1 MMLRLSAVAC
11 TAAMLLAACS
21 RFPIGAGYEAD
32 LVSFDRVLP
41 ETAAALASGTATD
54 ADVLAALGPPAAITA
69 LPEGYAFLYEG
80 GQLRNRGIGANFY
93 QARASYA
100 WSAAGFSLAAF
111 VFDREGRLTAAA
123 VARTDEGTGKGFS
136 IGTQSA
142 AAVDQLPFILPATQ
156 HAWGRQLLA
165 RLPAG
170 LNAGSDLDSG
180 AAGFE
185 LRGTSPSVGQ
195 RALASG
201 YNDAQ
206 ALLDV
211 LKRQAGQ

>member
-1 MMLRLSAVAC
+1 MPNPLTVAC
-11 TAAMLLAACS
+11 GAGVLLAACA
-21 RFPIGAGYEAD
+21 RIPIGAGYEAD
-32 LVSFDRVLP
+32 FVSFDTVLP
-41 ETAAALASGTATD
+41 RTAETLVASTATD
-54 ADVLAALGPPAAITA
+54 GDVLVALGPPAAITA
-69 LPEGYAFLYEG
+69 LPDGYAFLYEG
-80 GQLRNRGIGANFY
+80 GQLRNRGVGASFY

-123 VARTDEGTGKGFS
+123 VERSDEGTGKGFS
-136 IGTQSA
+136 IGSQNA
-142 AAVDQLPFILPATQ
+142 AAVDQLPYILPASQ
-156 HAWGRQLLA
+156 HAWGRQLLD

-170 LNAGSDLDSG
+170 LNAGSDPDSG

-206 ALLDV
+206 ALLDF

>member
-1 MMLRLSAVAC
+1 
-11 TAAMLLAACS
+11 MLLAACS
-21 RFPIGAGYEAD
+21 RLPIGAGYEAD
-32 LVSFDRVLP
+32 FVSFDRVLP
-41 ETAAALASGTATD
+41 ETAEALTPGTAMDT
-54 ADVLAALGPPAAITA
+54 DVLAALGPPAAVTA
-69 LPEGYAFLYEG
+69 LPDGYAFLYEG
-80 GQLRNRGIGANFY
+80 GQLRNRGVGANFY

-100 WSAAGFSLAAF
+100 WSAAGFALAAF

-123 VARTDEGTGKGFS
+123 IERSDEGTGQGFS
-136 IGTQSA
+136 IGAQSA
-142 AAVDQLPFILPATQ
+142 AAVDQLPFVLPATQ
-156 HAWGRQLLA
+156 HAWGRQLLD

-170 LNAGSDLDSG
+170 LNAGSDPDSG
-180 AAGFE
+180 TAGFE

-206 ALLDV
+206 ALLDF